1 MSASGLECGGN
12 YNTFGFAVC
21 EKSRNFVAQTQMQ
34 ETENYPDGNCLGN
47 TLDATP
53 LAGCGD
59 PKLLSE
65 RNGDEAQEPC
75 RWHVFRV
82 TYGRSQQVGEA
93 MDGLGFETFVPLMQK
108 VYVSAGRR
116 VRRMV
121 PAIPNILFVR
131 AAESDIKKFKA
142 ETNLPVRY
150 FMDRATGKPL
160 LVPDRQMAD
169 FISIA
174 RMAEGEDVVYL
185 DPRLAAMA
193 KGTRVR
199 VTGGLFQ
206 GAEGKFLRVRGDRR
220 LVVTI
225 PGVAAVATAFIHP
238 SLVEPIIEKS

>member
-1 MSASGLECGGN
+1 MEIQCFFNICAFNFCLWQLFHEI
-12 YNTFGFAVC
+12 TR
-21 EKSRNFVAQTQMQ
+21 KSRNFVAQTQMQ

-174 RMAEGEDVVYL
+174 RMAEGEDV
-185 DPRLAAMA
+185 A
-193 KGTRVR
+193 VR
-199 VTGGLFQ
+199 ADLVDEVAEADVVIVGAGLSQ
-206 GAEGKFLRVRGDRR
+206 LMR
-220 LVVTI
+220 
-225 PGVAAVATAFIHP
+225 P
-238 SLVEPIIEKS
+238 